1 MCTDMADMADTLQV
15 SKVRQTAP
23 VCHNPIINFIL
34 RDLPAASLLPVAWPE
49 DIEDWPQII

>member
-15 SKVRQTAP
+15 SKVSQTAP

-34 RDLPAASLLPVAWPE
+34 RDLPAASLLPVAWPG
-49 DIEDWPQII
+49 DIDDWPQII